1 MAYRTIRTETT
12 GGGKTRVSTKVEYY
26 ETIQEREQRRKAKLM
41 EKVVKTATQ
50 PVIAGI
56 EVSQEV
62 YNDYSTRTYKTSV
75 GELPYRTLELYATG
89 AGIAETSPEISEEC
103 KAIREQIRAEIAAEN
118 KQVTEMTATK
128 HKEFTGY
135 LEDLGTL
142 YNDATSE
149 RKQMVAEHENAIE
162 RLNQAVEAAANS
174 GEDSAGFLKAKADR
188 AAEFERY
195 KAATDAFHEKVTL
208 QIDTVRQALEAR
220 VSEFYEVD
228 AEKFDDNVIKLLNS
242 GLKLTEHELNGLF
255 NKFADNTTMLR
266 MIADYCEAHDI
277 DKQDAAVY
285 GGRAKSNGSHELAL
299 FDDVAE
305 RLKYAVGFA
314 GEVSEKVWS
323 PENGHFD
330 NVLTNSI
337 NELKNTL
344 VKP

>member
-41 EKVVKTATQ
+41 EKAVKTATQ

-89 AGIAETSPEISEEC
+89 AGIAETHPEISEEC

-118 KQVTEMTATK
+118 KRIAEMNVPK

-149 RKQMVAEHENAIE
+149 RKQMVTEHKNAME

-188 AAEFERY
+188 AAEIERY
-195 KAATDAFHEKVTL
+195 NAATDAFHEKVSL
-208 QIDTVRQALEAR
+208 QIDTVRQALKAR
-220 VSEFYEVD
+220 VSEFYDVD
-228 AEKFDDNVIKLLNS
+228 AEKLDDNVIKLLNS
-242 GLKLTEHELNGLF
+242 GLRLTEHELNDLF

-266 MIADYCEAHDI
+266 MIADYCQEHDI

-285 GGRAKSNGSHELAL
+285 GHRAKSNGKHEFELFEGIVKSLELATGYGS
-299 FDDVAE
+299 D
-305 RLKYAVGFA
+305 
-314 GEVSEKVWS
+314 VSERVWS
-323 PENGHFD
+323 PENGHFE
-330 NVLTNSI
+330 NLLNNSI
-337 NELKNTL
+337 NELKQTL